1 MDGREDTR
9 MRDRLRSILLSAAI
23 GVCASSGVLATNPA
37 YAAVNLAT
45 GLDSSGNLQ
54 YAGNSLD
61 ANWQVTGAVNP
72 ISPPNAY
79 VVGDDSADSGFPL
92 WPPNGPNSSWIAA
105 NPDDPRGNGLMT
117 FTRSFV
123 VSDPSTA
130 AIVGGSWAIDDLG
143 ALTLNG
149 NILAFL
155 GAGRDPAYALYP
167 FTTVPSNFVVGVN
180 TLTIEITATDYWVE
194 GARLQGVL
202 TEGIT
207 AVPEPSTW
215 AAMLAGFAGL
225 GFVVY
230 HQRRRNAPLPQSRK
244 VAEASRS
251 RELRRPPAPASPS
264 ARSGGRSRTP
274 GRRGSSCRSAV
285 PRRRGR

>member
-1 MDGREDTR
+1 

-230 HQRRRNAPLPQSRK
+230 RRRRK
-244 VAEASRS
+244 DRT
-251 RELRRPPAPASPS
+251 APAI
-264 ARSGGRSRTP
+264 A
-274 GRRGSSCRSAV
+274 
-285 PRRRGR
+285 